1 MSNQLHTKK
10 HMTLS
15 DRIFIEQ
22 SLADHSSFK
31 DIASVLKK
39 DPSTISKE
47 IKKHRTLKEGSH
59 YGIKNNCSLL
69 SSCQSA
75 RICDGKTCNHLC
87 KNSRVCDC
95 TKHYAA
101 FSPFVCPTLKKPP
114 LCLPSSWMT
123 PRAAPLCRC
132 FAFCKGNLVPIPL
145 RASFRLFSQTG
156 DLNFQPLSLWNVT
169 NTARTF
175 LKSFIVTQMHPIKKD
190 GWKKS

>member
-1 MSNQLHTKK
+1 
-10 HMTLS
+10 MTLS

-75 RICDGKTCNHLC
+75 CICDGKTCNHLC
-87 KNSRVCDC
+87 KHSESATAQNTVLPFPRL
-95 TKHYAA
+95 YALPSKNLLYA
-101 FSPFVCPTLKKPP
+101 
-114 LCLPSSWMT
+114 CLPH
-123 PRAAPLCRC
+123 
-132 FAFCKGNLVPIPL
+132 G
-145 RASFRLFSQTG
+145 
-156 DLNFQPLSLWNVT
+156 
-169 NTARTF
+169 
-175 LKSFIVTQMHPIKKD
+175 
-190 GWKKS
+190 